1 MAVYKMTS
9 SDEKKSERISKRMSR
24 AGLCSR
30 REAERW
36 VLAGRVKVNG
46 TKLQDPAVN
55 VTDEDYILVDG
66 KPIADKPETRLWR
79 YNKPTGLVTTHK
91 DEKGR
96 KTVFEALPE
105 DLPRVISIGRLDL
118 NTEGLLLL
126 TNNGEL
132 ARFLEHPSTGWS
144 RRYKVRA
151 FGKTDEATLRSLK
164 KGIEYK
170 GITYGSIDAKLE
182 SVTGDNVWLNL
193 SLTEGK
199 NREVRNVLE
208 AIGLKVNRLI
218 RLSYG
223 PFQLGN
229 LKTGHV
235 EEVNR
240 KALKSSIDK
249 RYL

>member
-1 MAVYKMTS
+1 MTS
-9 SDEKKSERISKRMSR
+9 HDENKPERISKRMSR

-36 VLAGRVKVNG
+36 IAAGRVKVNG
-46 TKLQDPAVN
+46 TKLKDPAVN
-55 VTDEDYILVDG
+55 VTEKDYILVDG
-66 KPIADKPETRLWR
+66 KPIAEKPETRLWR
-79 YNKPTGLVTTHK
+79 YHKPAGLLTTNK

-96 KTVFEALPE
+96 KTIFDDLPE
-105 DLPRVISIGRLDL
+105 DMPRVMSIGRLDM

-132 ARFLEHPSTGWS
+132 ARYLEHPSTGWS

-151 FGKTDEATLRSLK
+151 FGKADEAALRSLK
-164 KGIEYK
+164 KGITYN
-170 GITYGSIDAKLE
+170 GITYNGIDAKLE
-182 SVTGDNVWLNL
+182 RVTGDNVWLNI
-193 SLTEGK
+193 SLAEGK

-208 AIGLKVNRLI
+208 AIDLQVNRLI

-229 LKTGHV
+229 LKRSGI
-235 EEVNR
+235 EEVKR

-249 RYL
+249 RFL